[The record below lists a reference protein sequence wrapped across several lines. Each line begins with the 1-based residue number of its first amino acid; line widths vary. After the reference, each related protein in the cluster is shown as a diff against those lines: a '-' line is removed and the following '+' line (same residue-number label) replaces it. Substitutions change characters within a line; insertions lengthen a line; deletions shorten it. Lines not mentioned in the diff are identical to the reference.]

1 MEPWRPALDTPDD
14 WAAQPAWRWPWWK
27 LGMQPD
33 DLFKVLHSTYNT
45 TEIPLQSI
53 DAFHHD
59 VSDVAAASTDT
70 ADFHRRMAVRQK
82 QRLAEMIAALNH
94 VALRATASPAMFD
107 GTPSPTTAWADSVAF
122 FRHRS
127 LDSIVR
133 FFGGLSAT
141 SDAAALPAPE
151 NKTSAVQEP
160 LTPPPLDDE
169 ADLSLVSTVEDSMTS
184 DSDHSVVYHPAL
196 HPVIASNDSPVR
208 ASPRLRHFAQPELA
222 DYDKKPLKPIALS
235 RKPVARIQNKETK
248 PAARKRK
255 SAQADE
261 AESQPVVRYSLR
273 SAREPARVTK
283 TRTGTTTAPSGK
295 PKSEP
300 VNTRQ
305 KRQRVS

>member
-1 MEPWRPALDTPDD
+1 
-14 WAAQPAWRWPWWK
+14 
-27 LGMQPD
+27 
-33 DLFKVLHSTYNT
+33 
-45 TEIPLQSI
+45 
-53 DAFHHD
+53 
-59 VSDVAAASTDT
+59 
-70 ADFHRRMAVRQK
+70 
-82 QRLAEMIAALNH
+82 
-94 VALRATASPAMFD
+94 
-107 GTPSPTTAWADSVAF
+107 
-122 FRHRS
+122 
-127 LDSIVR
+127 
-133 FFGGLSAT
+133 
-141 SDAAALPAPE
+141 
-151 NKTSAVQEP
+151 
-160 LTPPPLDDE
+160 
-169 ADLSLVSTVEDSMTS
+169 MTS